1 MPIDDI
7 PIAIGTG
14 TSPSMGFL
22 SLGTFCLL
30 FADSVD
36 AGAWAHLLRND
47 HFYCLLA
54 ATKVFT
60 ASPGT
65 FATANLVGVFDI
77 CRPELL
83 IVRDTPFEV
92 ETIESMVPYHRAASG
107 KWIFEDDELLSC
119 RHVLSSRRDRFVRFL
134 VDEDGSWTAET
145 DWKRAKPHNLN

>member
-1 MPIDDI
+1 MPADDI
-7 PIAIGTG
+7 SVAIGAG

-36 AGAWAHLLRND
+36 AGAWAHLLRNV
-47 HFYCLLA
+47 HFYRLLA

-92 ETIESMVPYHRAASG
+92 ETIESLVPYHGAASG